1 MGNEVKKLIR
11 RCPRLGGPVEFFYC
25 KTCEREGEPCSKII
39 DCWWEVFDVQ
49 KYLEDHLSP
58 DSLVRLNSRKS
69 EPKINQL
76 LKIIDKTKKRLSDP

>member
-1 MGNEVKKLIR
+1 MGNEAKKLIR

-25 KTCEREGEPCSKII
+25 NSCDREGEPCSKII

-49 KYLEDHLSP
+49 KYLEDHVSP
-58 DSLVRLNSRKS
+58 ETLVRLSNRKS

-76 LKIIDKTKKRLSDP
+76 LKVLDQTKRRLSEP